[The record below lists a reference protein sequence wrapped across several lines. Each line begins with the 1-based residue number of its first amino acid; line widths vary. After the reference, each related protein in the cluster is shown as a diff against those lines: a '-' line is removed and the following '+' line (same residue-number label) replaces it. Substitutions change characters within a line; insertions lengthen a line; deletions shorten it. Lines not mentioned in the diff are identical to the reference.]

1 MKFKRFFFKNVKSTN
16 DTAIRLINHG
26 IQKGAILSDR
36 QFKGKGQRNNKWVS
50 KKGNL
55 FMTVFFKISTKIS
68 IKQIINL
75 NITII
80 KKIILKKIKSKI
92 SIKKPNDILI
102 DNKKVCGF
110 LQEIL
115 FKNNKRFLIIGIG
128 INIIN
133 SPIVLKYKTTYLN
146 FYRKKKN

>member
-1 MKFKRFFFKNVKSTN
+1 
-16 DTAIRLINHG
+16 
-26 IQKGAILSDR
+26 
-36 QFKGKGQRNNKWVS
+36 
-50 KKGNL
+50 
-55 FMTVFFKISTKIS
+55 MTVFFKISTKIS

-146 FYRKKKN
+146 FYRKKKINKLELFKEIIFNYEKNINYFRI